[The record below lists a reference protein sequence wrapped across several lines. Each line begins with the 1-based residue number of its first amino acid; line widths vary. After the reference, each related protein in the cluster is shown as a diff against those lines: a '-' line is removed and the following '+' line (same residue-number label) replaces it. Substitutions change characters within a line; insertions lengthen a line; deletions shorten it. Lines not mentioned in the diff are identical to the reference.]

1 MAASQLQHARSKLW
15 SGGSSLQC
23 VGLLWLRAAGAALVA
38 GVHVVPDLV
47 AGSFVSLACVSL

>member
-1 MAASQLQHARSKLW
+1 MIQCVAAYLFMTAPGPHR
-15 SGGSSLQC
+15 C
-23 VGLLWLRAAGAALVA
+23 VGLLSLRAAGAALVA